1 MNRGAMLAGELDK
14 VIKES
19 KYIACIAEGGA
30 ESAIINLLLDYGK
43 LKFTR
48 EQLLEQE
55 PIRERNGDKF
65 AKRYLG
71 KGFTEEILIL
81 RILDSRRENFIV
93 KKAYQNKIKLI
104 NVITA
109 PEIEMLIILNEKKYD
124 KFKKTGKKPS
134 DYCIEDMNMKD
145 VKTREFICSY
155 FVDID
160 TLVNAIREYK
170 RVAKVQKGEWTLYDL
185 LK

>member
-1 MNRGAMLAGELDK
+1 MDGDLENI
-14 VIKES
+14 IKES

-30 ESAIINLLLDYGK
+30 ESAIINLLLDHGK

-48 EQLLEQE
+48 EQLLEHD

-71 KGFTEEILIL
+71 KGFTEKILIL
-81 RILDSRRENFIV
+81 RILDSRRENFII

-104 NVITA
+104 NVVTA

-134 DYCIEDMNMKD
+134 DYCVEDMKMND
-145 VKTREFICSY
+145 VKTKEFICSY
-155 FVDID
+155 FKEIGI
-160 TLVNAIREYK
+160 LINAIKEYK
-170 RVAKVQKGEWTLYDL
+170 RIANVQKGEWTLYDL
-185 LK
+185 LKDEEI